1 MASLSLRGV
10 GILTPDPLFQDL
22 TLTLQDG
29 DRLGLVAGNGAGK
42 STLLRCLAGQAEP
55 GVGEI
60 TRSRGLRVA
69 LVEQDMP
76 ANLMDLPL
84 HEAIRRTIPAA
95 EREGRSW
102 RVDVVLDEFNTPEA
116 MYERPVRALSGGWQR
131 LALIARAWVAEPD
144 ALLLD
149 EPTNHLDLEKIE
161 MLEGWINDP
170 SRQMPMVIASHDRRF
185 LDRCTNRTLFLRPGV
200 SPFYA
205 HPYTRARH
213 LLAEDDTARQAQ
225 LDRDSKEVS
234 RLRRSAGELKNI
246 GINSRSDAAQ
256 KKSAQ
261 MARRAEV
268 LEDRL
273 QPVHSERAGEIRLA
287 NRGTHAKVMLTL
299 EDVTVTAPD
308 GTRLF
313 RTGKLSIAQGE
324 RIVLLGPNGA
334 GKSRLVGLL
343 RQAMEGAELPGI
355 RVSPTAVMGY
365 MDQQMTQLPDR
376 ETPHAFIAKRFDLGD
391 QKVRSLLASAGIAM
405 DRQGRPIGQLSPGQ
419 KARLGLLAL
428 RLAEPNFYL
437 LDEPTNHI
445 DIAGQ
450 ERLEEEI
457 LTQGATC
464 VLVSHDRAFAQA
476 VGTRFLAIAGGQLKD
491 LAYPA

>member
-1 MASLSLRGV
+1 MGSLNLRGV
-10 GILTPDPLFQDL
+10 GILTPEPLFQDL

-29 DRLGLVAGNGAGK
+29 ERLGLVAGNGAGK

-69 LVEQDMP
+69 LVEQDLP
-76 ANLMDLPL
+76 ANLLDLPL
-84 HEAIRRTIPAA
+84 HEAIRRAIPAA
-95 EREGRSW
+95 ERDGQSW
-102 RVDVVLDEFNTPEA
+102 RVDVVLDEFATPLA
-116 MYERPVRALSGGWQR
+116 LHERPVRQLSGGWQR

-161 MLEGWINDP
+161 LLEGWINDP
-170 SRQMPMVIASHDRRF
+170 ARQIPIVIASHDRRF
-185 LDRCTNRTLFLRPGV
+185 LDRCTTRTLFLRPGT
-200 SPFYA
+200 SAYYA
-205 HPYTRARH
+205 HPYTRARQ
-213 LLAEDDTARQAQ
+213 LLAEDDAARQAQ
-225 LDRDSKEVS
+225 LDRDGKEAG

-256 KKSAQ
+256 KKAAQ

-299 EDVTVTAPD
+299 EDVAVTAPD

-343 RQAMEGAELPGI
+343 RQAMEGVDIPGI
-355 RVSPTAVMGY
+355 RASSTAVMGY
-365 MDQQMTQLPDR
+365 MDQQMSQLP
-376 ETPHAFIAKRFDLGD
+376 EKATPHAFISGRFDLGD

-450 ERLEEEI
+450 ERLEDEI
-457 LTQGATC
+457 VAQGATC
-464 VLVSHDRAFAQA
+464 VLVSHDRAFVQA
-476 VGTRFLAIAGGQLKD
+476 VATRQLVVRGGVLREEG
-491 LAYPA
+491 